1 MSVKP
6 RPQRSY
12 DQRLEEL
19 VRTSAGPSLAMDLG
33 IPASTV
39 MSWLCNPAQQVLTL
53 DGLSMKEQELQREVL
68 MLRQRIR
75 KLLALFRK

>member
-1 MSVKP
+1 
-6 RPQRSY
+6 
-12 DQRLEEL
+12 
-19 VRTSAGPSLAMDLG
+19 MDLG

-53 DGLSMKEQELQREVL
+53 DVLSMKEQELQREVL